1 MQENNKKI
9 ARNTIAL
16 YFRMAIT
23 MAVSFFTVRITL
35 QVLGSEDYGLNNLV
49 GSIVALFS
57 FINGSMGTAVQRF
70 YSYEIGK
77 NNEQRLS
84 KVFGVGIY
92 LHCWVAAITL
102 LVGEIFAVFFLG
114 KLNIPQ
120 ERMFAA
126 HVVFQISLFSLL
138 LNILNV
144 PYAALLR
151 AREDF
156 AKFATLDIIQALCR
170 LVILYLLYVISFD
183 KLITLSVMNFVITFS
198 YIMAVNFL
206 ARKYKETAFRIDRDK
221 TLVKEMTGFIS
232 MLLFTVL
239 FSLLRD
245 KGVVVLINIF
255 FNLTVNAAYA
265 IAATIMNMVNTFAM
279 NFKQAMVPQIMAA
292 YSAGNRQRMNQ
303 LIDSGT
309 KITFVLLL
317 LVTAPVIA
325 EPHFVLDVILA
336 DVPPYAPQFTVL
348 ALINVNVASFTYFL
362 YQSVHAT
369 GKIKWQQT
377 YMSVLYLLNVVLI
390 YVVFCLGGSCYSAI
404 YVTIA
409 CSLLQ
414 CVVNIWFARKTFGFD
429 LKAFSKNI
437 LFKSVVIA
445 AAVFAVSFAF
455 PEQEG
460 SWARF
465 IMHTSAMYA
474 MIVVSCVFYYLD
486 RQEREYLKGF
496 AEKKWGR
503 KKNWN

>member
-1 MQENNKKI
+1 MTMQENNKKI
-9 ARNTIAL
+9 AKNTVAL
-16 YFRMAIT
+16 YIRMAIT
-23 MAVSFFTVRITL
+23 MVVSFFTVRITL
-35 QVLGSEDYGLNNLV
+35 QVLGSDDYGLNNLV

-77 NNEQRLS
+77 NNQQRLA
-84 KVFGVGIY
+84 KVFGVGLY

-102 LVGEIFAVFFLG
+102 LVGEVFAFFFLG
-114 KLNIPQ
+114 KLNIPA

-126 HVVFQISLFSLL
+126 HVVFQISLLSLL
-138 LNILNV
+138 LNIINV

-183 KLITLSVMNFVITFS
+183 KLITLSVMNFSITLM
-198 YIMAVNFL
+198 YILAVNYL

-245 KGVVVLINIF
+245 KGIVVLINIF
-255 FNLTVNAAYA
+255 FNLTINAAYA
-265 IAATIMNMVNTFAM
+265 IAAQIMTMVNTFAM

-292 YSAGNRQRMNQ
+292 YSAGNRGRMNQ

-317 LVTAPVIA
+317 LITAPVIV
-325 EPHFVLDVILA
+325 EPHFVLDIILA

-348 ALINVNVASFTYFL
+348 VLINVNVASFTYFL

-377 YMSVLYLLNVVLI
+377 YMSGLYLLNVVLI
-390 YVVFCLGGSCYSAI
+390 FVVFKLGGNCLSAI
-404 YVTIA
+404 YVTIG

-414 CVVNIWFARKTFGFD
+414 CMVNIWFAKRTFDFD
-429 LKAFSKNI
+429 IANFMKKIVVKSILMALLVFS
-437 LFKSVVIA
+437 VIMLVPA
-445 AAVFAVSFAF
+445 
-455 PEQEG
+455 QEE
-460 SWARF
+460 SWGRF
-465 IMHTSAMYA
+465 LVHTSVMYG
-474 MIVVSCVFYYLD
+474 MIILSCVVFYLD
-486 RQEREYLKGF
+486 KQERENLK
-496 AEKKWGR
+496 ALISKKWG
-503 KKNWN
+503 KK